1 MSRLLVPAGAPH
13 ESKNCKNALL
23 HLVFSFLQPETRC
36 PGAMKRHILLV
47 TLVSALMLT
56 AACGDT
62 AEQGVE
68 LPELPYNLIVAPGQ
82 DTTVGNY
89 IIAQGIEPAQGEL
102 PARPF
107 AAALYCYGTWSWP
120 NQQQMR
126 EYQVFRSWLTTSPAE
141 GDNSGLRYE
150 DISIT
155 CDNAD
160 TTIQFKSSE
169 FRKTL
174 ALLPSGASG
183 SNILARGEGMTAD
196 VIRFPAA
203 GVDSFGVRIT
213 ETEVEPVVGSTGT
226 GGTILARQG
235 SNTVT
240 LWPGGTEGF
249 TYDPAQPV
257 EIAAQRPAP
266 DSLWDLL
273 TVSYNEGAFTW
284 KKTPGKPF

>member
-1 MSRLLVPAGAPH
+1 
-13 ESKNCKNALL
+13 
-23 HLVFSFLQPETRC
+23 
-36 PGAMKRHILLV
+36 MKRHVLCV
-47 TLVSALMLT
+47 TLISALFLT
-56 AACGDT
+56 AACGD
-62 AEQGVE
+62 AAMEGDD
-68 LPELPYNLIVAPGQ
+68 LPDLPYNLVVAPGQ

-102 PARPF
+102 PARQF

-126 EYQVFRSWLTTSPAE
+126 EYQNFRSWLTTSAAE
-141 GDNSGLRYE
+141 GDNTGLRYE
-150 DISIT
+150 DIAIT

-183 SNILARGEGMTAD
+183 ANILARGEDETAD

-203 GVDSFGVRIT
+203 GVDSFGVRVT
-213 ETEVEPVVGSTGT
+213 ETEVQPVAGSTAADGM
-226 GGTILARQG
+226 ILARQG

-240 LWPGGTEGF
+240 LWPGGEEGF

-257 EIAAQRPAP
+257 EIAAQRPTA
-266 DSLWDLL
+266 DSLWDVL
-273 TVSYNEGAFTW
+273 TVRYNEGAFTW
-284 KKTPGKPF
+284 KRTQAKPF

>member
-1 MSRLLVPAGAPH
+1 
-13 ESKNCKNALL
+13 
-23 HLVFSFLQPETRC
+23 
-36 PGAMKRHILLV
+36 MKRQVLYV
-47 TLVSALMLT
+47 TLVSALLLT
-56 AACGDT
+56 SACGDS
-62 AEQGVE
+62 AVE
-68 LPELPYNLIVAPGQ
+68 GDNLPDLPYNLIVAPGR

-89 IIAQGIEPAQGEL
+89 IIAQGVEPAQGEL
-102 PARPF
+102 PARQF

-141 GDNSGLRYE
+141 GDNTGLRYE

-155 CDNAD
+155 CNNAD
-160 TTIQFKSSE
+160 TTIDFKSNE
-169 FRKTL
+169 FLKTV
-174 ALLPSGASG
+174 ALLPGGASG
-183 SNILARGEGMTAD
+183 ANILARGEDATSD

-226 GGTILARQG
+226 EGTILARQG
-235 SNTVT
+235 SNTAT
-240 LWPGGTEGF
+240 LWPNGSTEGF

-257 EIAAQRPAP
+257 EIVAQRPVP
-266 DSLWDLL
+266 DSLWDIL

-284 KKTPGKPF
+284 KKTSAKPF